1 MSEES
6 EVFASSRLERLLYLS
21 GGLIFLI
28 GTFYFQHPQ
37 MVSSRVP
44 SEVMHDEDVLFA
56 AIWMFIIGSIIFVFA
71 TFLNALSLN
80 SSGRTFMHWAV
91 ATCGIYELGG
101 ILFVMGSVCFM
112 PNQGCKEGMEILGAW
127 CFIVGAACY
136 MLGDFIEFMK
146 TCALIFLRL
155 KQEEA
160 AMRIERAMLSYL
172 FRRRLAAVGRLRRS
186 RRSSQTY
193 TGVSRRRESLKE
205 AEMSSV
211 STGLYQKMH
220 KANAHNINCNI
231 IHK

>member
-1 MSEES
+1 M
-6 EVFASSRLERLLYLS
+6 SSRLERLLYLS

-127 CFIVGAACY
+127 CFIVGAGCY

-160 AMRIERAMLSYL
+160 AQRIERAMLSYL
-172 FRRRLAAVGRLRRS
+172 FRRRLAAVGRLRR

-205 AEMSSV
+205 AESS
-211 STGLYQKMH
+211 GQ
-220 KANAHNINCNI
+220 
-231 IHK
+231 